1 MTNQDKYQK
10 IADSILSRLGDD
22 VEKWQK
28 SWAAFGSACS
38 LEGREY
44 SGRNILLSLLMSYEN
59 YSTPYFGTYKGLQ
72 KNGLQVQKGAKSF
85 PVIYF
90 TMLEK
95 ENKDTQE
102 LTKIPLMKIY
112 NVFNLDQ
119 TEGDKSKFEKKLK
132 TTINADSRI
141 PEIDTW
147 IESQGIKITIG
158 DPCYISTFHEIHMP
172 KFEMFK
178 SANDYYATIF
188 HELTHSTKKELKREQ
203 SKKFGDPIYAFE
215 ELIAESGS
223 AILMSHFGLT
233 PTLREDH
240 LQYIQHWIKGLK
252 NEPKQFIDAFS
263 YATKAV
269 DLLLK
274 KDQKDEKKVA

>member
-1 MTNQDKYQK
+1 MNNADKYQK
-10 IADSILSRLGDD
+10 IADSILNRLGDD
-22 VEKWQK
+22 VEQWKK
-28 SWAAFGSACS
+28 SWHSLGSACS

-59 YSTPYFGTYKGLQ
+59 YSMPYFGTYKGLQ
-72 KNGLQVQKGAKSF
+72 KKGLQVQKGAKSF
-85 PVIYF
+85 PVMYF
-90 TMLEK
+90 TMLKK
-95 ENKDTQE
+95 ENPTTQE
-102 LTKIPLMKIY
+102 IDTIPLLKIY

-119 TEGDKSKFEKKLK
+119 CDGDKTEFDKKINS
-132 TTINADSRI
+132 TINADSRI
-141 PEIDTW
+141 PEIDEW
-147 IESQGIKITIG
+147 IKSQNITIEIG
-158 DPCYISTFHEIHMP
+158 TPCYIPSLHIIKMP
-172 KFEMFK
+172 KFEMFE
-178 SANDYYATIF
+178 SANDYYANIF
-188 HELTHSTKKELKREQ
+188 HELTHSTKKEMNREQ

-252 NEPKQFIDAFS
+252 SEPKQFIDAFS

-269 DLLLK
+269 TYLLEGK
-274 KDQKDEKKVA
+274 KEIKKIA